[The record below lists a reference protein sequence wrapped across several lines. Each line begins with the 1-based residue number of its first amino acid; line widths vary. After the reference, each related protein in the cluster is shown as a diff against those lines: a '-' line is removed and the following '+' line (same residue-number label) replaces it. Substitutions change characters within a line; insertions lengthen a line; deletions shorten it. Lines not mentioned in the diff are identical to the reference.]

1 LRIEHDKRTA
11 ASVQKGIFQSF
22 QIIRRGVSTMSLLT
36 TKTITAQN
44 TWSDAVTLVGDFT
57 LSISGTFAATVTVQ
71 RSHDNGVS
79 WRDVDTFNSATEEN
93 GYEPEYVKYRVGVAT
108 GDFTSGSVV
117 VRLGKGD
124 TEDH

>member
-1 LRIEHDKRTA
+1 
-11 ASVQKGIFQSF
+11 
-22 QIIRRGVSTMSLLT
+22 MSLLT